1 MRCLEIN
8 KKKFY
13 YCNFD
18 KMIDVVDEYD
28 NKTGEKIISY
38 ESPKEYYANISTNK
52 GDSQL
57 EFFGNFND
65 YDKVIVADDPNWDID
80 ENSVLFIDKEVSY
93 DSLGIPQYDYI
104 VTKKAP
110 SLNGIAIAIKR
121 VE

>member
-13 YCNFD
+13 YCNYD
-18 KMIDVVDEYD
+18 KMIDVVDENN
-28 NKTGEKIISY
+28 NKTGEKLISY
-38 ESPKEYYANISTNK
+38 TQPKEYSANISTNK

-65 YDKVIVADDPNWDID
+65 YDKVIVADDPNLDID